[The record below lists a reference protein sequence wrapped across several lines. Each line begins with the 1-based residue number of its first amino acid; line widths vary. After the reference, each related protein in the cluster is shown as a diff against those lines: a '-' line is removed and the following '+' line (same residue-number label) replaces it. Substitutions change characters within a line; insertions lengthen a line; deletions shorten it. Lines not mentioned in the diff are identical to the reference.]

1 MENLKTI
8 KHQTH
13 KILLNI
19 MPNIDQS
26 QLLDETD
33 IFTLGLD
40 SVNAIRLIT
49 NLQSTFKVSFST
61 SDINFNN
68 FRTITNIAEIV
79 ARKQAK

>member
-1 MENLKTI
+1 
-8 KHQTH
+8 
-13 KILLNI
+13 